1 LRKLSAVLAVLMLT
15 ATAAVSSPFDRA
27 RDLVMRKLS
36 RRTPLPLA
44 TATRRRAVTPPV
56 ASACPPKV
64 LLQPVIDASA
74 LALGGD
80 LLYFSGTFDGII
92 RVAKDGGLPT
102 VITPTIGA
110 KIGPLAL
117 DEANIYFITED
128 DDATGSLY
136 SIPRSGGMP
145 TQLATKLPAPIAL
158 VIDANSIYWVN
169 VGTVIGDSFADD
181 GSLEK
186 INKDGTGRQILSNK
200 LHTPIELAIDATD
213 VYVAEAGLSAGGSHA
228 GLRRVSKSGG
238 AVIQIYEGSL
248 VLSVTTSASDVF
260 YSTLSEQ
267 AAAVFRVS
275 KSGGMPQTLIDDV
288 AAFTLTISDS
298 KLYTAVFDLFGA
310 TSIRSVPALGGST
323 RIVANVDLDTG
334 SFALDDCA
342 VYYAANLRLERAP
355 R

>member
-15 ATAAVSSPFDRA
+15 ATAAVSSPFGNV

-36 RRTPLPLA
+36 RRMPLPLG
-44 TATRRRAVTPPV
+44 TAARRRAVTPPFT
-56 ASACPPKV
+56 ACPQKV
-64 LLQPVIDASA
+64 LLQPVIRASA
-74 LALGGD
+74 LVLGGD
-80 LLYFSGTFDGII
+80 SLYFSGDFDGII

-102 VITPTIGA
+102 VITPTIGER
-110 KIGPLAL
+110 IGPLAL

-145 TQLATKLPAPIAL
+145 TQLAKKLPAPSAL

-169 VGTVIGDSFADD
+169 TGTVIGDSFADD
-181 GSLEK
+181 GSVEK
-186 INKDGTGRQILSNK
+186 INKDGTGRQILANK
-200 LHTPIELAIDATD
+200 LHTPIDLAIDATD

-228 GLRRVSKSGG
+228 GVRRVSKSGG
-238 AVIQIYEGSL
+238 ALIQIYEGSL
-248 VLSVTTSASDVF
+248 VVSVTTSASDVF

-298 KLYTAVFDLFGA
+298 KLYTAVFDLSGA
-310 TSIRSVPALGGST
+310 TSIRSVPALGGAM

-334 SFALDDCA
+334 SFVLDDCA